1 LPCAAQEFHLSEPLT
16 FDFFSPR
23 AYVRPVAHAAPTL
36 GREAL
41 GVIEDPEKRR

>member
-1 LPCAAQEFHLSEPLT
+1 MPGMYIENA
-16 FDFFSPR
+16 
-23 AYVRPVAHAAPTL
+23 VHAASTL